1 VNAAR
6 VVRIAHAHGN
16 RRESIQRAMDADVDM
31 IEADVWYRSGDICVR
46 HEERVGWL
54 PVLADRRPR
63 GVRAIG
69 PYALP
74 LGRRFYLRL
83 DVDRLPLSELLAT
96 VSGKKRLLIDVKE
109 SDASKD
115 DAFARTLAR
124 QIDEHDAAAWV
135 AVCGQFWPVLDRL
148 AEIAPHLELR
158 YSMQRPS
165 QWDAYQRRLAEGRSS
180 TSVCIQH
187 RLIDQA
193 KAAFLEEHGVDTYC
207 WTVDDAAEAAVLVQR
222 GVDGII
228 SNHLELLEA
237 LPQPPRM

>member
-6 VVRIAHAHGN
+6 VVRIAHAYGN
-16 RRESIQRAMDADVDM
+16 RRQSIQRAMDANVDM
-31 IEADVWYRSGDICVR
+31 IEADVWYRSGDIYVR

-74 LGRRFYLRL
+74 LGHRFYLRL
-83 DVDRLPLSELLAT
+83 DVNRLPLSELLAT
-96 VSGKKRLLIDVKE
+96 VGGGRRLLIDVKE
-109 SDASKD
+109 SDTSKA
-115 DAFARTLAR
+115 DAFARTLAL
-124 QIDEHDAAAWV
+124 QIDESEASGWV

-148 AEIAPHLELR
+148 TEIAPHLEIR
-158 YSMQRPS
+158 YSMQRQS

-180 TSVCIQH
+180 TGVCIQH

-193 KAAFLEEHGVDTYC
+193 RAAILEKHGIDTYC
-207 WTVDDAAEAAVLVQR
+207 WTVDDAAEAAALVQR

-228 SNHLELLEA
+228 SNDLELLEG
-237 LPQPPRM
+237 LPQPPM